1 MFVKENPDTEKK
13 KKKKNKDSKINLIR
27 KHQSNNMV
35 VKETKI
41 YQNLNNKR
49 WLSIEQNII
58 KLEKT
63 LYDNYKKLFLFRKSD
78 FLLDMG

>member
-1 MFVKENPDTEKK
+1 
-13 KKKKNKDSKINLIR
+13 
-27 KHQSNNMV
+27 MV

-41 YQNLNNKR
+41 YQNLNNKS
-49 WLSIEQNII
+49 WFSIEQNII

-63 LYDNYKKLFLFRKSD
+63 PYDNYKKLFLFRKSD

>member
-1 MFVKENPDTEKK
+1 
-13 KKKKNKDSKINLIR
+13 
-27 KHQSNNMV
+27 MV

-41 YQNLNNKR
+41 YQNLNKS
-49 WLSIEQNII
+49 WLSIEQDII

-63 LYDNYKKLFLFRKSD
+63 PYDNYKKLFLFRKSD

>member
-1 MFVKENPDTEKK
+1 MFVKENPDTEK